1 MATLTLFRKKSIP
14 SDSEYGDDVRSYQGA
29 GSTIVSENLTEQIQ
43 DGKYLYRTSVDF
55 KEKTTSLFLNGL
67 YMTMGVDYDEL
78 GTNNIV
84 FIGGYADDP
93 FSTFT
98 EDNTIISIEYVAK

>member
-1 MATLTLFRKKSIP
+1 
-14 SDSEYGDDVRSYQGA
+14 
-29 GSTIVSENLTEQIQ
+29 
-43 DGKYLYRTSVDF
+43 
-55 KEKTTSLFLNGL
+55 
-67 YMTMGVDYDEL
+67 MTMGVDYDEL